1 MDAHLIIPRLIA
13 ALLSLLDSANLRNRV
28 YTLEQRVSQLE
39 LAIEDIARINAN
51 SATPNSLIQRIVRN
65 SQKR

>member
-1 MDAHLIIPRLIA
+1 MDTHLIIPRLIA

-28 YTLEQRVSQLE
+28 YTLEERVAVLE
-39 LAIEDIARINAN
+39 LAIEDIERINSH
-51 SATPNSLIQRIVRN
+51 SASPCPLIEGIISN